1 MIDNLGACF
10 KSDCCAGRRSAG
22 RAKLSDNEPTRRA
35 PGIVQ
40 PRDAVTDAELRAEGI
55 DLPTDFPGSS
65 ADDFR
70 RYPVLSEGGWFMVIK
85 HQRTLQSV
93 SRKPWRLLG
102 PVPLVSEGLAL
113 D

>member
-1 MIDNLGACF
+1 M
-10 KSDCCAGRRSAG
+10 
-22 RAKLSDNEPTRRA
+22 EQRRA
-35 PGIVQ
+35 PGVDQ
-40 PRDAVTDAELRAEGI
+40 PRETLTAAELRAEGVH
-55 DLPTDFPGSS
+55 LADFPGST

-85 HQRTLQSV
+85 HQRTLRSV

-102 PVPLVSEGLAL
+102 PVALLSEGLVL

>member
-1 MIDNLGACF
+1 MSSETA
-10 KSDCCAGRRSAG
+10 A
-22 RAKLSDNEPTRRA
+22 RRA
-35 PGIVQ
+35 PGVVQ
-40 PRDAVTDAELRAEGI
+40 PRDTVTEAELRAEGV
-55 DLPTDFPGSS
+55 DLADFPDST

-85 HQRTLQSV
+85 HQRTLQTV

-102 PVPLVSEGLAL
+102 PVPLVSEGVVL

>member
-1 MIDNLGACF
+1 MSSQAQ
-10 KSDCCAGRRSAG
+10 AG
-22 RAKLSDNEPTRRA
+22 PRRA
-35 PGIVQ
+35 PEVEQ
-40 PRDAVTDAELRAEGI
+40 PRETLTEQELRAEGV
-55 DLPTDFPGSS
+55 DLAAFPGST
-65 ADDFR
+65 ANDFR

-102 PVPLVSEGLAL
+102 PVPLLSEGLVL

>member
-1 MIDNLGACF
+1 MRTKIRHKEGA
-10 KSDCCAGRRSAG
+10 
-22 RAKLSDNEPTRRA
+22 LSSEAATRRA
-35 PGIVQ
+35 PSVTQ
-40 PRDAVTDAELRAEGI
+40 PRDILSEEELRAEGV
-55 DLPTDFPGSS
+55 DLAAFPGST

-85 HQRTLQSV
+85 NQRTLQSV

-102 PVPLVSEGLAL
+102 PVPLLSEGLVL